1 VFRQERSDRPTRPAG
16 PRGAPGP
23 QGTPGLA
30 GVEYV
35 HKSNMAPVR
44 SGALRSGAYGILAVC
59 LNLIRDG
66 GAAVGGKLIAWSP
79 SPSVGLKRFVIA

>member
-1 VFRQERSDRPTRPAG
+1 
-16 PRGAPGP
+16 
-23 QGTPGLA
+23 
-30 GVEYV
+30 
-35 HKSNMAPVR
+35 MAPVR